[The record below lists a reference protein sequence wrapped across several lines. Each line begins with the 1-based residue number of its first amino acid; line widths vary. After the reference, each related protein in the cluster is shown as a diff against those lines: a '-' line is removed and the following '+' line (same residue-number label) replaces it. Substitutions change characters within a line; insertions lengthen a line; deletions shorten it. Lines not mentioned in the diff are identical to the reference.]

1 MTNTTL
7 IVPEAST
14 AHERVSEI
22 LSAAAAVLSGITLL
36 LAVAVAF

>member
-1 MTNTTL
+1 MTTISTL
-7 IVPEAST
+7 IAPEA

-22 LSAAAAVLSGITLL
+22 LSAASAVLSGIALL